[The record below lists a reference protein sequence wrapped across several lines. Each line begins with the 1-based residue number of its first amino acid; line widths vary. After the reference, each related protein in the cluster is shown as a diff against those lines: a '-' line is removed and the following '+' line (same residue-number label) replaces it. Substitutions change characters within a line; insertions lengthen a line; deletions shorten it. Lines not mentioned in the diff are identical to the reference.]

1 MSTPVQTAG
10 LLTIYSDSASKS
22 INLNT
27 SIPKQVLRL
36 KTVYVNMTSAAASLA
51 QSVIYVDLPFFSA
64 SNLVDQ
70 VEGSSRFP
78 IFLDAT
84 QVTHFYTDIPVLMQS
99 DVPSKFQMRVYDING
114 ALLTNMN
121 SIGLKFSYEL
131 GFFR

>member
-1 MSTPVQTAG
+1 MSVPVATAG
-10 LLTIYSDSASKS
+10 LLSIYSDSSSKS
-22 INLNT
+22 INLST

-36 KTVYVNMTSAAASLA
+36 KTIYVQMTSAAASLA

-70 VEGSSRFP
+70 VLGSSRFP
-78 IFLDAT
+78 IFLESG
-84 QVTHFYTDIPVLMQS
+84 QVTHFYTDIPILLQS

>member
-1 MSTPVQTAG
+1 MSVPVATAG
-10 LLTIYSDSASKS
+10 LLTIYSDNATKS
-22 INLNT
+22 ITLNN

-36 KTVYVNMTSAAASLA
+36 KTIYVNMTSAAASLA

-70 VEGSSRFP
+70 VQGFSRFP
-78 IFLDAT
+78 IFLESG
-84 QVTHFYTDIPVLMQS
+84 QVTHFYTDIPILMQS
-99 DVPSKFQMRVYDING
+99 DVPNKFVMRVYDING